1 MESNLEHIEHMLSLH
16 HRDKS
21 IIMENAITERLTK
34 SLLTYVEELD
44 SGVGYITNKSELNVL
59 KKL

>member
-1 MESNLEHIEHMLSLH
+1 ME
-16 HRDKS
+16 K
-21 IIMENAITERLTK
+21 AITERLTK